1 MPISYNQEQGSWSAT
16 DLTKD
21 EETSLINI
29 AVGVIIDALGE
40 QTARKL
46 MEAAGARFV
55 LEDTDKADMF
65 NA

>member
-1 MPISYNQEQGSWSAT
+1 MPISFNPEQGAWAAT

-40 QTARKL
+40 QTAKKL

-55 LEDTDKADMF
+55 LEDTPREDMF